1 MTALGV
7 GMEPLALL
15 VLRILLAIHISSLA
29 PPHYVA
35 VLAEYSYGASDLH
48 CHFNYLS
55 GALTDTRLRN
65 SRSQGLV
72 VSRPSPRSSTPHS
85 EDSGCVNCNIIKAS
99 VCVCVFEGLSLTGRV
114 VLVETHV

>member
-65 SRSQGLV
+65 LRSQGF
-72 VSRPSPRSSTPHS
+72 SSY
-85 EDSGCVNCNIIKAS
+85 KAPPLRLLPTAK
-99 VCVCVFEGLSLTGRV
+99 VADA
-114 VLVETHV
+114 